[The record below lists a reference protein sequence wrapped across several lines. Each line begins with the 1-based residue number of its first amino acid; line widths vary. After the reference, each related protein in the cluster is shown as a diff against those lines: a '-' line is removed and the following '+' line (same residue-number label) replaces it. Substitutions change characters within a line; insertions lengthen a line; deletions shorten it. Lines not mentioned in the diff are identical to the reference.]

1 MRCTNS
7 HFQYKTGFM
16 RLEVSLALRCGADW
30 PVPRTTALPFLFEL
44 SDFSSIYSYLAIKF
58 YVRL

>member
-7 HFQYKTGFM
+7 HFQYKKGFM
-16 RLEVSLALRCGADW
+16 RLEVLSALRGRVYWRILRMTD
-30 PVPRTTALPFLFEL
+30 PLFLFEL
-44 SDFSSIYSYLAIKF
+44 SAFSSIYSYLAIKF

>member
-7 HFQYKTGFM
+7 HFQYKKDFM
-16 RLEVSLALRCGADW
+16 RLEVSSALRGRAYWRILRMTD
-30 PVPRTTALPFLFEL
+30 PLFLFEL

>member
-1 MRCTNS
+1 
-7 HFQYKTGFM
+7 M
-16 RLEVSLALRCGADW
+16 RLEVSLALRGRVYWQILRMTD
-30 PVPRTTALPFLFEL
+30 PRFLFEL